1 MGILIIM
8 LAKKAGMMWLLATLL
23 LVISVSSTAAEEAQP
38 EDGQER
44 EGKVLPIFQVV
55 KFPNDV
61 CKGSSRNGT
70 CYTAEECTSK
80 GGTNEGS
87 CASGFGV
94 CCTFTLSCG
103 GSSSQNQTYL
113 VQSSVTSLTSPCTY
127 SICKCS
133 TNICRIRFDFTTF
146 VLATAVAGTTVAA
159 ANTAAGSQIGNA
171 LGDCLT
177 DQFSITSHGTFGTP
191 VICGSNGG
199 YHMIVDASSDC
210 TQANFNIGGL
220 TTTSRK
226 WSIRVTQYACGDYDM
241 SGWPGCLQY
250 YTSTAS
256 TIQNFGFPTSATTTT
271 SAATHLSNQK
281 YDICIRRAKSYC
293 IICYTQA
300 ITGTAD
306 SVAAQISFGLSVS
319 ANDAAGQSL
328 TMTSCT
334 SDYIQ
339 IPYGNTAAIAAITA
353 PATEATFAN
362 AYCGRI
368 LSIAAAA
375 TTGVT
380 VCTRRAPFTVGV
392 NFDSNE
398 LTDNQVANAMAT
410 LIEMGEGPG
419 GIVGFKLIYYQVA
432 C

>member
-1 MGILIIM
+1 MDPGLEPNR
-8 LAKKAGMMWLLATLL
+8 KEPAGMIWFLATLL
-23 LVISVSSTAAEEAQP
+23 LVVSVSSTTVEEAQL
-38 EDGQER
+38 EDGQDR
-44 EGKVLPIFQVV
+44 EAKILPIFQVV

-61 CKGSSRNGT
+61 CSGSSRNGT
-70 CYTAEECTSK
+70 CYTAEECSSK
-80 GGTNEGS
+80 SGTNDGS

-94 CCTFTLSCG
+94 CCTFALSCG
-103 GSSSQNQTYL
+103 GSSSENQTYL

-127 SICKCS
+127 SICKCN

-146 VLATAVAGTTVAA
+146 VLASATAGTTVSAT
-159 ANTAAGSQIGNA
+159 NTAAGSQIGNA

-199 YHMIVDASSDC
+199 YHMIVDAPSEC
-210 TQANFNIGGL
+210 AQATFQIGGL

-226 WSIRVTQYACGDYDM
+226 WNIRVTQYACGDYDM

-256 TIQNFGFPTSATTTT
+256 TIQNFGFPSSATTTT

-281 YDICIRRAKSYC
+281 YDICIRRASGYC
-293 IICYTQA
+293 YICYSEWT
-300 ITGTAD
+300 TGTA
-306 SVAAQISFGLSVS
+306 VIAQPSFGLSISPNAASQS
-319 ANDAAGQSL
+319 AVQ
-328 TMTSCT
+328 TSCT
-334 SDYIQ
+334 SDYIV
-339 IPYGNTAAIAAITA
+339 IPYGNSAAIAAITA
-353 PATEATFAN
+353 PATEDSFSHN
-362 AYCGRI
+362 YCGRFF
-368 LSIAAAA
+368 SIAAAA
-375 TTGVT
+375 TAGVT

-398 LTDNQVANAMAT
+398 LTDDAVVDAMAAT
-410 LIEMGEGPG
+410 SEASEFPG
-419 GIVGFKLIYYQVA
+419 GITGFKLIYFQVA